1 MTLHRGQLHYF
12 FASLLLWLMLF
23 FVGGCVHAIEDLP
36 QKHRPLMPQAPVL
49 ESARE
54 YVIDGERGIWMDQA
68 DTANLL
74 LWIDALC
81 EWGEGK

>member
-1 MTLHRGQLHYF
+1 
-12 FASLLLWLMLF
+12 
-23 FVGGCVHAIEDLP
+23 
-36 QKHRPLMPQAPVL
+36 MPQPPVL

-54 YVIDGERGIWMDQA
+54 YVIDGERGIWMDRA